1 MHKHTLQSY
10 AKINLFLEVIKKLKN
25 GYHDLS
31 SIITRISISDKIK
44 IDTAA
49 DFSVKFIGP
58 FCSQVSQESNIHT
71 LFQFLLDNNFINHSN
86 YAILIDKQIPVGSGL
101 GGGSSNVAEILKY
114 LMSEGALSKSQCLLA
129 AKELGSDIEF
139 FLEEGSALITGA
151 GSVKRRINLFSDKI
165 FLIIY
170 PQILMSTKIIFG
182 QHNILSKSN
191 FLYEGQTQISDILQ
205 DTSNDLEKTA
215 ITLHQET
222 GMAKQFLENDEH
234 CEFARMTGSGS
245 AFFGC
250 YDDEA
255 LANDAASKIKK
266 LYPKW
271 WTCLARTI

>member
-1 MHKHTLQSY
+1 MHTHTLQSY

-58 FCSQVSQESNIHT
+58 FCSQVNQESNIHT
-71 LFQFLLDNNFINHSN
+71 LFHFLLDNNFINHSN

-139 FLEEGSALITGA
+139 FLEEGSALINGT

-170 PQILMSTKIIFG
+170 PQILMSTKIIFE

-222 GMAKQFLENDEH
+222 GMVKQFLENDEH

-271 WTCLARTI
+271 WTCLASTI

>member
-139 FLEEGSALITGA
+139 FLEEGSALINGT

-170 PQILMSTKIIFG
+170 PQILMSTKIIFE

-222 GMAKQFLENDEH
+222 GMVKQFLENDEH

-250 YDDEA
+250 YNDEA
-255 LANDAASKIKK
+255 FANDAAYKIKK
-266 LYPKW
+266 LHPKW

>member
-139 FLEEGSALITGA
+139 FLEEGSALINGT

-170 PQILMSTKIIFG
+170 PQILMSTKIIFE

-222 GMAKQFLENDEH
+222 GMVKQFLENDEH

-266 LYPKW
+266 LHPKW

>member
-86 YAILIDKQIPVGSGL
+86 YTILIDKQIPVGSGL

-182 QHNILSKSN
+182 QHNILNKSN

-222 GMAKQFLENDEH
+222 GMVKQFLENDEH

>member
-44 IDTAA
+44 IDTAT
-49 DFSVKFIGP
+49 DFSAKFIGP

-86 YAILIDKQIPVGSGL
+86 YTILIDKQIPVGSGL

-129 AKELGSDIEF
+129 AKELGSDIEY
-139 FLEEGSALITGA
+139 FLEEGSALINGT

-170 PQILMSTKIIFG
+170 PQILMSTKIIFE

-222 GMAKQFLENDEH
+222 GMVKQFLENDEH

-250 YDDEA
+250 YNDEVF
-255 LANDAASKIKK
+255 ANDAASKIKK

-271 WTCLARTI
+271 WTCLTRTI

>member
-170 PQILMSTKIIFG
+170 PQILMSTKIIFE

>member
-71 LFQFLLDNNFINHSN
+71 LFKFLLDNNFINHSN

-114 LMSEGALSKSQCLLA
+114 LMSEGTLSKAQCLLA

-139 FLEEGSALITGA
+139 FLEEGSALINGT

-170 PQILMSTKIIFG
+170 PQILMSTKIIFE

-205 DTSNDLEKTA
+205 DTSNDLEKTVL
-215 ITLHQET
+215 TLHQET
-222 GMAKQFLENDEH
+222 RMVKQFLENDEH

-250 YDDEA
+250 YNDEA

-266 LYPKW
+266 LHPKW

>member
-49 DFSVKFIGP
+49 NFSVKFIGP

-139 FLEEGSALITGA
+139 FLEEGSALITGT
-151 GSVKRRINLFSDKI
+151 GSVKKRIKLFSDKI
-165 FLIIY
+165 FLLIY
-170 PQILMSTKIIFG
+170 PQILMSTKIIFE
-182 QHNILSKSN
+182 QHQILSKSN
-191 FLYEGQTQISDILQ
+191 FLYEGQKQISDILQ
-205 DTSNDLEKTA
+205 ETSNDLEKTA
-215 ITLHQET
+215 LTLHHEIR
-222 GMAKQFLENDEH
+222 MVKQFLESDER
-234 CEFARMTGSGS
+234 CNFTRMTGSGS

-250 YDDEA
+250 YNDEA
-255 LANDAASKIKK
+255 IANEAVSKIKK
-266 LYPKW
+266 LHPKW

>member
-25 GYHDLS
+25 GYHDIS

-44 IDTAA
+44 IDIAD

-182 QHNILSKSN
+182 QHNILNKSN

>member
-25 GYHDLS
+25 GYHNLS

-71 LFQFLLDNNFINHSN
+71 LFQFLLDNNFINHCN

-114 LMSEGALSKSQCLLA
+114 LMREGVLSKSQCLSA

-139 FLEEGSALITGA
+139 FLGEGSALITGA
-151 GSVKRRINLFSDKI
+151 GSVKRRINLLSDKI

-170 PQILMSTKIIFG
+170 PQILMSTKIIFE
-182 QHNILSKSN
+182 QHNILLKSN

-205 DTSNDLEKTA
+205 HTSNDLEKTV
-215 ITLHQET
+215 ITQHQET
-222 GMAKQFLENDEH
+222 GIVKQFLESDEH

-255 LANDAASKIKK
+255 LANDAASKINK

>member
-25 GYHDLS
+25 GYHDIS

-44 IDTAA
+44 IYIAD

-170 PQILMSTKIIFG
+170 PQILMSTKIIFE

>member
-44 IDTAA
+44 IDIAA

-170 PQILMSTKIIFG
+170 PQILMSTKIIFE

>member
-139 FLEEGSALITGA
+139 FLEEGSALITGT
-151 GSVKRRINLFSDKI
+151 GSVKKRIKLFSDKI
-165 FLIIY
+165 FLLIY
-170 PQILMSTKIIFG
+170 PQILMSTKIIFE
-182 QHNILSKSN
+182 QHQILSKSN
-191 FLYEGQTQISDILQ
+191 FLYEGQKQISDILQ
-205 DTSNDLEKTA
+205 ETSNDLEETA

-222 GMAKQFLENDEH
+222 RMVKQFLESDER
-234 CEFARMTGSGS
+234 CNFTRMTGSGS

>member
-44 IDTAA
+44 IDIA
-49 DFSVKFIGP
+49 DVFSVKFIGP

-114 LMSEGALSKSQCLLA
+114 LMSEGALSKSQCLFA

-139 FLEEGSALITGA
+139 FLEEGSALITGT

-170 PQILMSTKIIFG
+170 PQILMSTKIIFE

-271 WTCLARTI
+271 WTCQARTI

>member
-139 FLEEGSALITGA
+139 FLEEGSALINGT

-170 PQILMSTKIIFG
+170 PQILMSTKIIFE

-222 GMAKQFLENDEH
+222 GMVKQFLENDEH

-250 YDDEA
+250 YNDEA
-255 LANDAASKIKK
+255 FANDAASKIKK
-266 LYPKW
+266 LHPKW

>member
-49 DFSVKFIGP
+49 DLSVKFIGP

-139 FLEEGSALITGA
+139 FLEEGSALINGT

-170 PQILMSTKIIFG
+170 PQILMSTKIIFE

-222 GMAKQFLENDEH
+222 GMAKQFLENDHH

>member
-86 YAILIDKQIPVGSGL
+86 YTILIDKQIPVGSGL

-139 FLEEGSALITGA
+139 FLEEGSALITGT
-151 GSVKRRINLFSDKI
+151 GSVKQRIKLFSDKI
-165 FLIIY
+165 FLLIY
-170 PQILMSTKIIFG
+170 PQILMSTKIIFE
-182 QHNILSKSN
+182 QHQILSKSN
-191 FLYEGQTQISDILQ
+191 FLYEGQKQISDILQ
-205 DTSNDLEKTA
+205 ETSNDLEETA

-222 GMAKQFLENDEH
+222 RMVKQFLESDER
-234 CEFARMTGSGS
+234 CNFTRMTGSGS

>member
-114 LMSEGALSKSQCLLA
+114 LMREGALSKSQCILA

-139 FLEEGSALITGA
+139 FLEEGSALITGT
-151 GSVKRRINLFSDKI
+151 GSVKKRIKLFSDKI
-165 FLIIY
+165 FLLIY
-170 PQILMSTKIIFG
+170 PQILMSTKIIFE

-222 GMAKQFLENDEH
+222 GMVKQFLENDEH

-250 YDDEA
+250 YNDKA
-255 LANDAASKIKK
+255 FANDAASKIKK

>member
-139 FLEEGSALITGA
+139 FLEEGSALINGT

-170 PQILMSTKIIFG
+170 PQILMSTKIIFE

-222 GMAKQFLENDEH
+222 GMVKQFLENDEH

>member
-44 IDTAA
+44 IDRAA
-49 DFSVKFIGP
+49 EFSVKFIGP

-139 FLEEGSALITGA
+139 FLEEGSALINGT

-170 PQILMSTKIIFG
+170 PQILMSTKIIFE

-191 FLYEGQTQISDILQ
+191 FLYERQTQISDILQ

-250 YDDEA
+250 YNNEA

>member
-10 AKINLFLEVIKKLKN
+10 AKINLFLEVIKKFKN

-170 PQILMSTKIIFG
+170 PQILMSTKIIFE

-222 GMAKQFLENDEH
+222 GMVKQFLENDEH

>member
-49 DFSVKFIGP
+49 NFSVKFIGP

-86 YAILIDKQIPVGSGL
+86 YTILIDKQIPVGSGL

-114 LMSEGALSKSQCLLA
+114 LMSEGVLSKSQCLLV

-139 FLEEGSALITGA
+139 FLEEGSALITGT
-151 GSVKRRINLFSDKI
+151 GSVKKRIKLFSDKI
-165 FLIIY
+165 FLLIY
-170 PQILMSTKIIFG
+170 PQILSSTKIIFE
-182 QHNILSKSN
+182 QHQILSKSN
-191 FLYEGQTQISDILQ
+191 FLYEGQKQISDILQ
-205 DTSNDLEKTA
+205 ETSNDL
-215 ITLHQET
+215 
-222 GMAKQFLENDEH
+222 
-234 CEFARMTGSGS
+234 
-245 AFFGC
+245 
-250 YDDEA
+250 
-255 LANDAASKIKK
+255 
-266 LYPKW
+266 
-271 WTCLARTI
+271 

>member
-49 DFSVKFIGP
+49 NFSVKFIGP

-114 LMSEGALSKSQCLLA
+114 LTSEGVLSKSQCLLV
-129 AKELGSDIEF
+129 AKELGSDI
-139 FLEEGSALITGA
+139 
-151 GSVKRRINLFSDKI
+151 
-165 FLIIY
+165 
-170 PQILMSTKIIFG
+170 
-182 QHNILSKSN
+182 
-191 FLYEGQTQISDILQ
+191 
-205 DTSNDLEKTA
+205 
-215 ITLHQET
+215 
-222 GMAKQFLENDEH
+222 
-234 CEFARMTGSGS
+234 
-245 AFFGC
+245 
-250 YDDEA
+250 
-255 LANDAASKIKK
+255 
-266 LYPKW
+266 
-271 WTCLARTI
+271 

>member
-10 AKINLFLEVIKKLKN
+10 AKINLFLEVIKKFKN

-114 LMSEGALSKSQCLLA
+114 LMSEGALSKSQCLLV

-139 FLEEGSALITGA
+139 FLEEGSALINGT

-170 PQILMSTKIIFG
+170 PQILMSTKIIFE

-222 GMAKQFLENDEH
+222 GMVKQFLENDEH

>member
-25 GYHDLS
+25 GYHDIS

-86 YAILIDKQIPVGSGL
+86 YTILIDKQIPVGSGL

-139 FLEEGSALITGA
+139 FLEEGSALISDT
-151 GSVKRRINLFSDKI
+151 GSVKRRINLLSDKI

-170 PQILMSTKIIFG
+170 PQILMSTKIIFE
-182 QHNILSKSN
+182 QHNILSESN

>member
-170 PQILMSTKIIFG
+170 PQILMSTKIIFE

-222 GMAKQFLENDEH
+222 GMVKQFLENDEH

>member
-1 MHKHTLQSY
+1 MHTHTLQSY

-44 IDTAA
+44 IDRAA

-139 FLEEGSALITGA
+139 FLEEGSALIIGA

-170 PQILMSTKIIFG
+170 PQILMSTKIIFE

>member
-1 MHKHTLQSY
+1 MHKHTLQSF

-25 GYHDLS
+25 GYHDIS

-44 IDTAA
+44 IDTPA

-170 PQILMSTKIIFG
+170 PQILMSTKIIFE

-222 GMAKQFLENDEH
+222 GMVKQFLENDEH

>member
-139 FLEEGSALITGA
+139 FLEEGSALITGT

-170 PQILMSTKIIFG
+170 PQILMSTKIIFE

-222 GMAKQFLENDEH
+222 GMVKQFLENDEH

>member
-114 LMSEGALSKSQCLLA
+114 LLSEGALSKSQCLLA
-129 AKELGSDIEF
+129 AKELCSYIEF
-139 FLEEGSALITGA
+139 FLEENSLVINEFAPRVHNSGHWTQNGCTVDQFEQHIRAITGWKLGNA
-151 GSVKRRINLFSDKI
+151 ER
-165 FLIIY
+165 
-170 PQILMSTKIIFG
+170 
-182 QHNILSKSN
+182 H
-191 FLYEGQTQISDILQ
+191 SDIIMENLIG
-205 DTSNDLEKTA
+205 DEIYKTNQLVA
-215 ITLHQET
+215 DGSLALHLY
-222 GMAKQFLENDEH
+222 GKADVKPGRKMGHFN
-234 CEFARMTGSGS
+234 R
-245 AFFGC
+245 
-250 YDDEA
+250 
-255 LANDAASKIKK
+255 IKN
-266 LYPKW
+266 
-271 WTCLARTI
+271 

>member
-49 DFSVKFIGP
+49 DFSVKFKGP

-71 LFQFLLDNNFINHSN
+71 LFQFLLDNNFMNHSN

-139 FLEEGSALITGA
+139 FLEEGSALITGT
-151 GSVKRRINLFSDKI
+151 GSVKQRIKLFSDKT
-165 FLIIY
+165 FLLIY
-170 PQILMSTKIIFG
+170 PQILMSTKIIFE
-182 QHNILSKSN
+182 QHQILSKSN
-191 FLYEGQTQISDILQ
+191 FLYEGQKQISDILQ
-205 DTSNDLEKTA
+205 ETSNDLEKTA
-215 ITLHQET
+215 LTLHHET
-222 GMAKQFLENDEH
+222 RMVKQFLESDER
-234 CEFARMTGSGS
+234 CNFTRMTGSGS

-250 YDDEA
+250 YNDEA
-255 LANDAASKIKK
+255 IANEAVSKIKK
-266 LYPKW
+266 LHPKW

>member
-49 DFSVKFIGP
+49 NFSVKFIGP

-114 LMSEGALSKSQCLLA
+114 LMSEGVLSKSQCLLV

-139 FLEEGSALITGA
+139 FLEEGSALITGT
-151 GSVKRRINLFSDKI
+151 GSVKKRIKLFSDKI
-165 FLIIY
+165 FLLIY
-170 PQILMSTKIIFG
+170 PQILSSTKIIFE
-182 QHNILSKSN
+182 QHQILSKSN
-191 FLYEGQTQISDILQ
+191 FLYEGQKQISDILQ
-205 DTSNDLEKTA
+205 ETSNDLEKTA
-215 ITLHQET
+215 LTLHQET
-222 GMAKQFLENDEH
+222 RMVKQFLESDER
-234 CEFARMTGSGS
+234 CNFTRMTGSGS

-250 YDDEA
+250 YNDEA
-255 LANDAASKIKK
+255 IANEAVSKIKK
-266 LYPKW
+266 LHPKW

>member
-49 DFSVKFIGP
+49 NFSVKFIGP

-139 FLEEGSALITGA
+139 FLEEGSALITGT
-151 GSVKRRINLFSDKI
+151 GSVKQRIKLFSDKI
-165 FLIIY
+165 FLLIY
-170 PQILMSTKIIFG
+170 PQILMSTKIIFE
-182 QHNILSKSN
+182 QHQILSKSN
-191 FLYEGQTQISDILQ
+191 FLYEGQKQISDILQ
-205 DTSNDLEKTA
+205 ETSNDLEETA
-215 ITLHQET
+215 ITLHQEIR
-222 GMAKQFLENDEH
+222 MVKQFLESDER
-234 CEFARMTGSGS
+234 CNFTRMTGSGS

-250 YDDEA
+250 YNDEA
-255 LANDAASKIKK
+255 IANEAVSKIKK
-266 LYPKW
+266 LHPKW

>member
-44 IDTAA
+44 IYIAD
-49 DFSVKFIGP
+49 DFSVKFVGP

-151 GSVKRRINLFSDKI
+151 GSVKRRIDLFSDKI

-205 DTSNDLEKTA
+205 HTSNDLEKTA
-215 ITLHQET
+215 ITQHQEI
-222 GMAKQFLENDEH
+222 GMVKQFLENDEH

-250 YDDEA
+250 YDNEA

-266 LYPKW
+266 LCPKW

>member
-1 MHKHTLQSY
+1 MHTHTLQSY

-114 LMSEGALSKSQCLLA
+114 LVSEGALSKSQCLLA

-170 PQILMSTKIIFG
+170 PQILMSTKIIFE

-222 GMAKQFLENDEH
+222 GMLKQFLENDEH

-250 YDDEA
+250 YNDKA
-255 LANDAASKIKK
+255 FANDAASKIKK

-271 WTCLARTI
+271 WTCLAKTI

>member
-86 YAILIDKQIPVGSGL
+86 YTILIDKQIPVGSGL

-139 FLEEGSALITGA
+139 FLEEGSALITGT

-170 PQILMSTKIIFG
+170 PQILMSTKIIFE

-215 ITLHQET
+215 ITQHQEI

-245 AFFGC
+245 SFFGC

>member
-49 DFSVKFIGP
+49 NFSVKFIGP

-86 YAILIDKQIPVGSGL
+86 YTILIDKQIPVGSGL

-114 LMSEGALSKSQCLLA
+114 LISEGALSKSQCLLV

-170 PQILMSTKIIFG
+170 PQILMSTKIIFE

-222 GMAKQFLENDEH
+222 GMVKQFLENDEH

>member
-10 AKINLFLEVIKKLKN
+10 AKINLFLEVIKKLNN

-44 IDTAA
+44 IDIA
-49 DFSVKFIGP
+49 DVFSVKFIGP

-139 FLEEGSALITGA
+139 FLEEGSSLITGA

-182 QHNILSKSN
+182 QHNILNKSN

-205 DTSNDLEKTA
+205 HTSNDLEKTV
-215 ITLHQET
+215 ITQHQET
-222 GMAKQFLENDEH
+222 GIVKQFLESDEH

>member
-71 LFQFLLDNNFINHSN
+71 LFKFLLDNNFINHSN

-170 PQILMSTKIIFG
+170 PQILMSTKIIFE

-222 GMAKQFLENDEH
+222 GMVKQFLENDEH